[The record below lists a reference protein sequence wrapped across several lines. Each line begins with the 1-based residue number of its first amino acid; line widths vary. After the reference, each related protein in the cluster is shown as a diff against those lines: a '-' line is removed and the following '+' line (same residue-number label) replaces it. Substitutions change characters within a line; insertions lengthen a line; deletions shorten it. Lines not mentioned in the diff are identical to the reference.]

1 MFTRRS
7 DRDTTSILLDL
18 SRLLR
23 NLTRLVG
30 GADDGPAMTATQRIA
45 LVELGDGGSMRLND
59 LAGRMGVSAPT
70 ASRSVDALVEL
81 GLAERSPD
89 PSDRRAVRIDLTPVG
104 RELLEDRQAKAQVA
118 FEPAVA
124 ALSASERKQLSLLL
138 HRMTDALR
146 EH

>member
-1 MFTRRS
+1 
-7 DRDTTSILLDL
+7 
-18 SRLLR
+18 
-23 NLTRLVG
+23 
-30 GADDGPAMTATQRIA
+30 
-45 LVELGDGGSMRLND
+45 
-59 LAGRMGVSAPT
+59 
-70 ASRSVDALVEL
+70 
-81 GLAERSPD
+81 D